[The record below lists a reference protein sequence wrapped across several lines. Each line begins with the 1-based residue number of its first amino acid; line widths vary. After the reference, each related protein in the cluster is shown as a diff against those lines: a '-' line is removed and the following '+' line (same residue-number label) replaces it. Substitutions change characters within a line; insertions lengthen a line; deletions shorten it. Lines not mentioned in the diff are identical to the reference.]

1 MEMDQLNVTLVLA
14 SFWNHKLKN
23 EEISL
28 DRNGNDVIIKSY
40 LHDDEMDDKHFAFVV
55 ELGNVDPAEV
65 VSPTSVVEG
74 GHSAVIRPDVKPSSS
89 RILFFFLN

>member
-1 MEMDQLNVTLVLA
+1 
-14 SFWNHKLKN
+14 
-23 EEISL
+23 
-28 DRNGNDVIIKSY
+28 
-40 LHDDEMDDKHFAFVV
+40 MDDKHFAFVV